1 MFELIRIYFLSI
13 WRNPLFEDIF
23 YAKIISFIL
32 FLFSSASLFL
42 CGFFLDKIF
51 LAIEPGLAPIDTF
64 SFYFL
69 FLFVADIIL
78 KFFVKSYKQADVLPY
93 LTLPISRKKIYTLS
107 FLEELLSQWNF
118 IWVVFLTPF
127 FFRTVYPANGLA
139 STLLLIFSVYFSS
152 VAISFVMRY
161 INMLTG
167 RKSFLHIFLLLLL
180 AACFG
185 YVAYYIA
192 SASQLIINI
201 DLFFSQYKIEVFIV
215 LILLFLGL
223 YVLFLISCKREIYL
237 LSNNRE
243 EFTITFNIRWF
254 DQFSINGEIMKL
266 CFREIIRSQLKR
278 MVFYVILLSIVG
290 LYLFNDHEGYFQM
303 RCLII
308 LLPIILLGRIY
319 GENTFDVE
327 STFFDKLMVSPQGTP
342 YLILKSKYLICV
354 IHAAFNMIIYM
365 TVFFNRTPI
374 LLWLSTF
381 SFGCGVLLFLS
392 FQNVAYNNQ
401 RFDILGSIR
410 KISDYTFLAIF
421 LLFLMV
427 LPTGFLLVTIAGLTS
442 ETTVEWIM
450 LITGIIGMAT
460 NPFWLKNIY
469 NRFLTR
475 KYQNMNSF
483 RGN

>member
-32 FLFSSASLFL
+32 FIFSSAILFL
-42 CGFFLDKIF
+42 CGFFLDRIF

-64 SFYFL
+64 SYYFL

-107 FLEELLSQWNF
+107 FLEELLSQWNI

-127 FFRTVYPANGLA
+127 FFRTVYPVNGLA
-139 STLLLIFSVYFSS
+139 STLLLIFSVYFAS
-152 VAISFVMRY
+152 VVISFVMRY
-161 INMLTG
+161 INMLTA

-180 AACFG
+180 AVCFG

-201 DLFFSQYKIEVFIV
+201 NLLFSQYKIEVFIV
-215 LILLFLGL
+215 LILLFSGL
-223 YVLFLISCKREIYL
+223 YVLFLKSCKREIYL
-237 LSNNRE
+237 LLNNRE

-254 DQFSINGEIMKL
+254 DQFSINGEIMKF

-278 MVFYVILLSIVG
+278 MIFYVFLLFTAG
-290 LYLFNDHEGYFQM
+290 FYLFSDKEGHFQM
-303 RCLII
+303 RCFVT

-327 STFFDKLMVSPQGTP
+327 STFFDKLMVSPKNMP
-342 YLILKSKYLICV
+342 YRILKSKYIICV

-365 TVFFNRTPI
+365 TVFFNRAPI

-392 FQNVAYNNQ
+392 FQNVVYNNQ
-401 RFDILGSIR
+401 RFDILDSHR
-410 KISDYTFLAIF
+410 KFSDFTFVSIF
-421 LLFLMV
+421 LIILMI
-427 LPTGFLLVTIAGLTS
+427 LLTGFVLVTIKGLAS
-442 ETTVEWIM
+442 ETTAEWVM
-450 LITGIIGMAT
+450 LISGIIGMT
-460 NPFWLKNIY
+460 TSPFWLKNIY
-469 NRFLTR
+469 KRFLAQ
-475 KYQNMNSF
+475 KYQNMNGF
-483 RGN
+483 RGS